1 MGSSSS
7 KKAPAPTEDS
17 SLIEPSKGG
26 ASKASSALSS
36 SITSAVNK
44 VGVVLASVLLFM
56 LCSFSMIIVN
66 KMVVKRSNLP
76 FTIVSIQMAFA
87 ATSMACYFPGL
98 RFGGGW
104 RDVWRWSRVVPFLFA
119 GMLNSSMLALNFAS
133 TGACV
138 VVRNL
143 GPLLALPLERYFN
156 EHIEIDTATLLSLVV
171 TVMGVGLYVSN
182 DIQFDLVGFIF
193 ILANLVFALTDRLMQ
208 RRLLAV
214 TPVDISKNGLVLL
227 NNGLAEIPTVAFM
240 FALGEHHRW
249 HTFATYA
256 ATDWILLVVSCSIG
270 VVISWAGLNAQM
282 HISATTMLVVTNLNK
297 FVVIGFGIAFLG
309 ESSSWQA
316 IVGCTAALGGG
327 VWYARARSQLAKA
340 AAAAA
345 AADGGAA
352 KVPPA

>member
-1 MGSSSS
+1 M
-7 KKAPAPTEDS
+7 
-17 SLIEPSKGG
+17 
-26 ASKASSALSS
+26 
-36 SITSAVNK
+36 
-44 VGVVLASVLLFM
+44 VLASVLLFM

-193 ILANLVFALTDRLMQ
+193 ILANLVFALTCLLYTSPSPRDR
-208 RRLLAV
+208 
-214 TPVDISKNGLVLL
+214 G
-227 NNGLAEIPTVAFM
+227 
-240 FALGEHHRW
+240 
-249 HTFATYA
+249 
-256 ATDWILLVVSCSIG
+256 
-270 VVISWAGLNAQM
+270 
-282 HISATTMLVVTNLNK
+282 
-297 FVVIGFGIAFLG
+297 
-309 ESSSWQA
+309 
-316 IVGCTAALGGG
+316 
-327 VWYARARSQLAKA
+327 
-340 AAAAA
+340 
-345 AADGGAA
+345 
-352 KVPPA
+352 

>member
-1 MGSSSS
+1 
-7 KKAPAPTEDS
+7 
-17 SLIEPSKGG
+17 
-26 ASKASSALSS
+26 
-36 SITSAVNK
+36 K

-227 NNGLAEIPTVAFM
+227 NNGLAEIPTVALM
-240 FALGEHHRW
+240 FAL
-249 HTFATYA
+249 
-256 ATDWILLVVSCSIG
+256 
-270 VVISWAGLNAQM
+270 
-282 HISATTMLVVTNLNK
+282 
-297 FVVIGFGIAFLG
+297 
-309 ESSSWQA
+309 
-316 IVGCTAALGGG
+316 
-327 VWYARARSQLAKA
+327 
-340 AAAAA
+340 
-345 AADGGAA
+345 
-352 KVPPA
+352 

>member
-1 MGSSSS
+1 MGSSS

-156 EHIEIDTATLLSLVV
+156 EHVEIDTATLLSLVV

-193 ILANLVFALTDRLMQ
+193 ILANLVFALTDRLMH
-208 RRLLAV
+208 RLSL
-214 TPVDISKNGLVLL
+214 I
-227 NNGLAEIPTVAFM
+227 
-240 FALGEHHRW
+240 
-249 HTFATYA
+249 
-256 ATDWILLVVSCSIG
+256 
-270 VVISWAGLNAQM
+270 
-282 HISATTMLVVTNLNK
+282 HI
-297 FVVIGFGIAFLG
+297 
-309 ESSSWQA
+309 
-316 IVGCTAALGGG
+316 
-327 VWYARARSQLAKA
+327 
-340 AAAAA
+340 
-345 AADGGAA
+345 
-352 KVPPA
+352 